1 MKETARRLLKQM
13 DNPDDPELRRLQS
26 DAKEHVEEVAHAAG
40 LFPDKHAIRRLS
52 YTYYYDWETDD
63 PDFMLLLQDPGNL
76 HKRHLEE
83 LQPENPLEG
92 GCTRREQVH
101 IYRQFAKSWLTG
113 RNADFSEQ
121 FFGTFDDHGL
131 INLGAGWKDY
141 ITTER
146 MFQDV
151 YLGDVVKYRV
161 DGFGRSAE
169 RKSYAK
175 FLEEEIEAL
184 DPDLL
189 ITFGSNAWDAL
200 RRETGPSAVRN
211 SAASPGKM
219 LDIHGTLHSISD
231 PIDTF
236 VLPLSH
242 MSGQVWWRFPPSD
255 YIGRLDSALQLW
267 GEVR

>member
-1 MKETARRLLKQM
+1 
-13 DNPDDPELRRLQS
+13 
-26 DAKEHVEEVAHAAG
+26 
-40 LFPDKHAIRRLS
+40 
-52 YTYYYDWETDD
+52 
-63 PDFMLLLQDPGNL
+63 
-76 HKRHLEE
+76 
-83 LQPENPLEG
+83 
-92 GCTRREQVH
+92 
-101 IYRQFAKSWLTG
+101 
-113 RNADFSEQ
+113 
-121 FFGTFDDHGL
+121 
-131 INLGAGWKDY
+131 
-141 ITTER
+141 

-211 SAASPGKM
+211 SARFTGENVGYPRN
-219 LDIHGTLHSISD
+219 TPSISD

-267 GEVR
+267 EKSA